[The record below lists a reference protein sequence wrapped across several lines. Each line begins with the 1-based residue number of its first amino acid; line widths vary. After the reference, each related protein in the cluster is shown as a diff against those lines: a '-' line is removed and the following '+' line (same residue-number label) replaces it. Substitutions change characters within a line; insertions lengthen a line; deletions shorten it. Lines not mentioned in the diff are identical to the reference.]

1 MTRIRGEGVGVVGDP
16 VWQADQLTQLT
27 QLTQARK
34 DHAFALSA
42 FCGYVGWSQRQA
54 EALLELIEA
63 QRVLNHAEVAM
74 RMIEREGA
82 DGGGHV

>member
-27 QLTQARK
+27 DARK
-34 DHAFALSA
+34 DHAFALGA

-54 EALLELIEA
+54 EALLALIEA
-63 QRVLNHAEVAM
+63 QRVLNHAEMAM

-82 DGGGHV
+82 DGGGHG